1 MVITA
6 VVWHLMDLDAAY
18 GVPMVRICYI
28 LFLLIN
34 DKYRSRRNFI
44 RIAKMFY
51 GMLPIYFFTLIT
63 ILVYSC
69 VWTIL
74 GFNFNSDYR

>member
-6 VVWHLMDLDAAY
+6 VVWHYMDLDAAC

-28 LFLLIN
+28 VFLLMN
-34 DKYRSRRNFI
+34 DKYRSRRNFG

-51 GMLPIYFFTLIT
+51 GMLPIYFFTLFM

-69 VWTIL
+69 VWTVF

>member
-6 VVWHLMDLDAAY
+6 VVWHYMDLDAAY

-28 LFLLIN
+28 VFLLIN
-34 DKYRSRRNFI
+34 DKYRSLRNFSL
-44 RIAKMFY
+44 IAKVFY
-51 GMLPIYFFTLIT
+51 GMLPIYFFTLFM

-69 VWTIL
+69 VWTIF